1 MNNINLL
8 PCPFCGGAVEYHPLS
23 HHMNNFWNKNT
34 IYCPSCDFMMEGS
47 STISLIKRWNT
58 RKPMERI
65 IERINKLGWIF
76 GEYYLDGTAVNRVSK
91 RSIPHDEV
99 IQIVKEEGSIN
110 E

>member
-1 MNNINLL
+1 MNNIKLL
-8 PCPFCGGAVEYHPLS
+8 PCPFCGGEVEYHPLS

-34 IYCPSCDFMMEGS
+34 IYCPSCDFMMEGN
-47 STISLIKRWNT
+47 STIHLVKRWNT

-65 IERINKLGWIF
+65 VERFENKKKCADIKG
-76 GEYYLDGTAVNRVSK
+76 GYQGDAEYSAFIDA
-91 RSIPHDEV
+91 

>member
-1 MNNINLL
+1 MNNIKLL
-8 PCPFCGGAVEYHPLS
+8 PCPFCGGEVEYHPLS

-58 RKPMERI
+58 RKP
-65 IERINKLGWIF
+65 IERIVERMKKKIQASDTKFDNIT
-76 GEYYLDGTAVNRVSK
+76 EMNAYDDGVDDA
-91 RSIPHDEV
+91 IE
-99 IQIVKEEGSIN
+99 IVKEEGSID

>member
-1 MNNINLL
+1 MNNIKLL

-47 STISLIKRWNT
+47 STIHLVKRWNT
-58 RKPMERI
+58 RRPMEHILTRLK
-65 IERINKLGWIF
+65 ELKANAF
-76 GEYYLDGTAVNRVSK
+76 N
-91 RSIPHDEV
+91 DESV
-99 IQIVKEEGSIN
+99 IMSDAIDIVKEEGSIN

>member
-1 MNNINLL
+1 MNNIELL

-47 STISLIKRWNT
+47 STIHLVKRWNT
-58 RKPMERI
+58 RRPMEHILMRLEEEKSDWNYDYNVPI
-65 IERINKLGWIF
+65 
-76 GEYYLDGTAVNRVSK
+76 SK
-91 RSIPHDEV
+91 AID
-99 IQIVKEEGSIN
+99 IVKEEGIII